1 MVRIWPK
8 TAKIYWDPW
17 RNIPVVRPR
26 QEELD
31 LYYAV
36 RLSEPGDARPVF
48 PGDLEKLKDA
58 ILYEYGS
65 DKVYMRLFNTGFMLF
80 NKVPHWDLMYEIV
93 SSGNVLG
100 QLYYDP
106 FREKWRFRLTYSG
119 AYIASEEGLVD
130 KAVLEGPI
138 YTGREVKPAPS
149 TSMRQLIIVDKT
161 GNIRGL
167 GEVYGDSLII
177 VKTFHDRTMPVE
189 TSGKSASIEDVLKHN
204 EEGLEALAGK
214 SISYLKRLRG
224 KYRLPVSVSYSGGK
238 DSLVALDLAYKA
250 FGELEMVFNDTGL
263 ELPETIKNVHEVSEK
278 YGVRL
283 HIASAGDIFWRAV
296 TVFGP
301 PGKDYRWC
309 CKVAKLVPIARL
321 TRTLWPNGALNIVG
335 QRAFESLDRAKSP
348 RVWRNKWIPHLV
360 STSPIQEW
368 SQLECWLYIFKH
380 KLPYN
385 KLYERGFDRLGCFL
399 CPSSALAEF
408 KDVEKEYPELWG
420 KWERILEE
428 WRVKLGQPAEWVKL
442 GLWRWLTPASAKR
455 RIARHI
461 ENYSID
467 WRREYTNRLLG
478 SSINLAPLEI
488 VESDNELK
496 ILFNK
501 EVLAPSI
508 REVVKVNMGR
518 LGYSVEE
525 QEDVFRVSS
534 VNTVITV
541 SERSIHVKPF
551 MNSENTEDLVD
562 LLKVIYRAYGCVK
575 CGSCIL
581 WIPPGNAMLTQNGP
595 IPLKNL
601 DDKTRRFYL
610 EACPISDQLV
620 EKTLVPLILGT
631 PKAFKRKT
639 RRRIITSEHY
649 G

>member
-467 WRREYTNRLLG
+467 WR
-478 SSINLAPLEI
+478 
-488 VESDNELK
+488 
-496 ILFNK
+496 
-501 EVLAPSI
+501 
-508 REVVKVNMGR
+508 
-518 LGYSVEE
+518 
-525 QEDVFRVSS
+525 
-534 VNTVITV
+534 
-541 SERSIHVKPF
+541 
-551 MNSENTEDLVD
+551 
-562 LLKVIYRAYGCVK
+562 
-575 CGSCIL
+575 
-581 WIPPGNAMLTQNGP
+581 
-595 IPLKNL
+595 
-601 DDKTRRFYL
+601 
-610 EACPISDQLV
+610 
-620 EKTLVPLILGT
+620 
-631 PKAFKRKT
+631 
-639 RRRIITSEHY
+639 
-649 G
+649 